1 MLSASSLFRSL
12 KTPLTKDQIAVQLA
26 EDAIEE
32 YRMERMAARMAA
44 GSDAPETAHGM
55 QLLQRLAALMKGPHG
70 HAVKPVVFKAFPE
83 LEPPKG
89 TA

>member
-12 KTPLTKDQIAVQLA
+12 KTPLTKDQIAVQIA
-26 EDAIEE
+26 EHAIEE
-32 YRMERMAARMAA
+32 YRAGRMAA
-44 GSDAPETAHGM
+44 GSDAPETEHGM

-70 HAVKPVVFKAFPE
+70 HVVKPVVIKAFPE